1 MFYILKFFNSSTSL
15 CLIVLLAIASPVWAD
30 SDEPKAIGP
39 LERLIKSGRL
49 SAGRLPAVP
58 LDKRLSPDYVALFA
72 SRNQSKE
79 AIVWLISHLES
90 FNPNRIS
97 AEHLRNFVV
106 AHYPLGRGS
115 RMDFDLIVYMPRP
128 EAKELAAL
136 GLLLEIQELIPPPS
150 QIEKKGEVS
159 LPGHKASLVEVRD
172 GRCFLEIPSAEETLI
187 FLHANDC
194 SYPKLLID
202 TARKLNLTRFR
213 AKLTY

>member
-1 MFYILKFFNSSTSL
+1 MFYISKLFNYSPSI
-15 CLIVLLAIASPVWAD
+15 CLICLLAIPSPVWGD
-30 SDEPKAIGP
+30 SDQHKSMGP

-49 SAGRLPAVP
+49 DAGRLPRVP
-58 LDKRLSPDYVALFA
+58 IDKSLSPDYVALFSDKDQ
-72 SRNQSKE
+72 SRE
-79 AIVWLISHLES
+79 AISWLISHLES
-90 FNPNRIS
+90 FNSDRVS
-97 AEHLRNFVV
+97 AEHLRNFILI
-106 AHYPLGRGS
+106 HYPLGRDS

-128 EAKELAAL
+128 ETKELASL

-150 QIEKKGEVS
+150 QIEKKGEVA

-172 GRCFLEIPSAEETLI
+172 GRCFLQIPSAEETVI

-202 TARKLNLTRFR
+202 TARTLNLTRFR